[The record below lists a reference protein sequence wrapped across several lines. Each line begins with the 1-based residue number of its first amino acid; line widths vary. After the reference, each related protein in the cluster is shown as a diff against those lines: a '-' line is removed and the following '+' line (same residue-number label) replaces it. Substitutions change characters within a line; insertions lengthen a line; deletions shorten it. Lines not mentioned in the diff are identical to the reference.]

1 MNNMKIIT
9 SLLIFLSLG
18 CKGNDTHSENLEKT
32 NGVQNVNASLNKEID
47 TTNIKRTVIKPIN
60 EVNNI
65 VPDTTI
71 NKKLFLSNDK
81 SLCKLYTDC
90 KSIATIDKIRESPV
104 VLFTNQSKT
113 EYLIAYQYEG
123 SIKNAFDCF
132 EIGYLKNEQ
141 NLNKV
146 NNYKTLEENFI
157 TETNIGLGISLEKLK
172 SIKGVNY
179 EKTEKENIIIL
190 TYRNADFETSSFLKR
205 YNMPSYFM
213 EFTLKEN
220 KVEKIKF
227 GFDYP

>member
-1 MNNMKIIT
+1 MKIIT

-18 CKGNDTHSENLEKT
+18 CKGNHRHSENLEKT
-32 NGVQNVNASLNKEID
+32 DGLQNVNASINKEID
-47 TTNIKRTVIKPIN
+47 TTNLKRTVIKPKN

-71 NKKLFLSNDK
+71 NNKMFLSNEK
-81 SLCKLYTDC
+81 SLCRLYADC
-90 KSIATIDKIRESPV
+90 KSVVTIDKIRESPV

-123 SIKNAFDCF
+123 GIKNAFDCF

-141 NLNKV
+141 SFYKV
-146 NNYKTLEENFI
+146 NIYKTLEENFV
-157 TETNIGLGISLEKLK
+157 TETNIGLGTSLEKLK
-172 SIKGVNY
+172 SIKGTNY
-179 EKTEKENIIIL
+179 EKTEKENLIIL

-220 KVEKIKF
+220 RIEKIKF

>member
-9 SLLIFLSLG
+9 SLLIFLLLG
-18 CKGNDTHSENLEKT
+18 CKGNDTHSDNLEEI
-32 NGVQNVNASLNKEID
+32 NGVQNINASLNKEID
-47 TTNIKRTVIKPIN
+47 TTTIKRAVIKPIK

-81 SLCKLYTDC
+81 SLCEFYVDC
-90 KSIATIDKIRESPV
+90 KSIATIDRIRESPV

-123 SIKNAFDCF
+123 GIKNAFDCF

-146 NNYKTLEENFI
+146 NNYKTSEENFI
-157 TETNIGLGISLEKLK
+157 TETSIGLGTSLEKLK
-172 SIKGVNY
+172 SIKGTNY
-179 EKTEKENIIIL
+179 EETEKENIIIL
-190 TYRNADFETSSFLKR
+190 TYRKADFETSSFLKR

-220 KVEKIKF
+220 KIEKIKF

>member
-9 SLLIFLSLG
+9 SLLIFLLLG
-18 CKGNDTHSENLEKT
+18 CKGNDTHSENLEEI
-32 NGVQNVNASLNKEID
+32 NGVQNINASLNKEID
-47 TTNIKRTVIKPIN
+47 TTNIKRAVIKPIK

-81 SLCKLYTDC
+81 SLCEFYADC
-90 KSIATIDKIRESPV
+90 KSIATIDRIRESPV

-123 SIKNAFDCF
+123 GIKNAFDCF

-146 NNYKTLEENFI
+146 NNYKTSEENFI
-157 TETNIGLGISLEKLK
+157 TETSIGLGTSLEKLK
-172 SIKGVNY
+172 SIKGANY
-179 EKTEKENIIIL
+179 EETEKENIIIL
-190 TYRNADFETSSFLKR
+190 TYRKADFETSSFLKR

-220 KVEKIKF
+220 KIEKIKF